1 MKNSGNCSSFIIVM
15 GLKTIFMLIV
25 QTANPLLTYGC
36 PKSCDC
42 GASRIECRTVIPD
55 AVPLNVRSV
64 ILHDVTLPDSMDF
77 NDPGWTNVTY
87 LAINPGSADK
97 TPLGKQV
104 SLHQYEFKNLKNLE
118 YLQIACSCLRHVSI
132 NAFHGLDRLKVLDLS
147 NNILTPD
154 SFVNGLV
161 GEKIL
166 PSLEELYLSNTDTSF
181 GGVCEIDFD
190 FLNAVRHKPLKVLDI
205 SRTNC
210 AFRRKDMDLF
220 YALSSLEKL
229 NISRA
234 SVALMALVEAQ
245 QYFMLSFPHFPNLK
259 SIDISYPPP
268 GIEFALFKSSNPNEL
283 LHIPIDKKLR
293 EYHCRKA
300 IPRPSEVYYL
310 EQYHNEICSL
320 FQMKDS
326 QSMGICINTRFRL
339 EIVDL
344 AENSFLFFDSKILKH
359 MASLKSLDISK
370 NMFGDAISKEGYV
383 KSVLANL
390 YRLEVLIVSYNG
402 IFSIPDDALTNGYKL
417 RILDVSNNKLETI
430 AFKTDNLVSLRR
442 LDLSNNKISVLD
454 GISLGRLNHLKLQ
467 TVNDTFG
474 EQVKLKIDLSGNPIS
489 CLCKNRQYVTWV
501 LSNNETGSCLLDG
514 NERQIDE
521 LVLSHVDFLCK
532 RTVFIVIY
540 TGLGLIVA
548 IITSLLAC
556 RIIKERR
563 AVIRKKGVRLGIK
576 EYKENRN
583 DKRNPPVFLSFC
595 CEDDEIVMTEIAPKL
610 EEGLKKLL
618 ETDLKCVATGYND
631 FRPGFSLANEIIRC
645 IEEACVVV
653 FFVTNTFCKKMWCRN
668 EALVA
673 HYENK
678 PIILMIWEDIN
689 LKQMPKYMYHHYQ
702 EHTRVHWVQE
712 NGIPVM
718 KPDMDKLC
726 EAIVSL
732 FTEQGAL

>member
-1 MKNSGNCSSFIIVM
+1 MV
-15 GLKTIFMLIV
+15 LKFMFMLIV

-64 ILHDVTLPDSMDF
+64 ILRNVTLPDSMDF
-77 NDPGWTNVTY
+77 NDPGWTNVSY
-87 LAINPGSADK
+87 LAINPGSTDK
-97 TPLGKQV
+97 TPRGKQV
-104 SLHQYEFKNLKNLE
+104 SLQEYEFKNLKNLE
-118 YLQIACSCLRHVSI
+118 YLQIACSCLHQVSK

-154 SFVNGLV
+154 SFVNGLA

-181 GGVCEIDFD
+181 GGVCEIEVD
-190 FLNAVRHKPLKVLDI
+190 FLNAVRSKTLKVLDI
-205 SRTNC
+205 SRTSC

-234 SVALMALVEAQ
+234 SEALKRLVEAQ
-245 QYFMLSFPHFPNLK
+245 QYFTLDFPNFPNLR
-259 SIDISYPPP
+259 SIDMSYPPP
-268 GIEFALFKSSNPNEL
+268 GIEFARITFGKSSNPNK
-283 LHIPIDKKLR
+283 LHTKLQKKLR
-293 EYHCRKA
+293 EFHCRKG
-300 IPRPSEVYYL
+300 IPRPTEIYLGYYL
-310 EQYHNEICSL
+310 DEDICSL
-320 FQMKDS
+320 IQMEYS
-326 QSMGICINTRFRL
+326 QPIEFCIIGGFRL
-339 EIVDL
+339 EKVDL
-344 AENSFLFFDSKILKH
+344 AENSFLFFDPKILKH
-359 MASLKSLDISK
+359 TASLKSLDVSK
-370 NMFGDAISKEGYV
+370 NMFGDAFSKEGYV
-383 KSVLANL
+383 KSTVANL

-402 IFSIPDDALTNGYKL
+402 IFSIPDDAFANGYKL
-417 RILDVSNNKLETI
+417 RILDLSNNKLETI
-430 AFKTDNLVSLRR
+430 SFKTDNLVSLRR
-442 LDLSNNKISVLD
+442 LDLNNNKISVLD

-501 LSNNETGSCLLDG
+501 LSNNETGSCFLDG

-521 LVLSHVDFLCK
+521 HVLSHVNFLCK
-532 RTVFIVIY
+532 RTVFIVIS
-540 TGLGLIVA
+540 TGLALIVA
-548 IITSLLAC
+548 IITSILAC

-563 AVIRKKGVRLGIK
+563 ADIRKKGVRLGIK

-610 EEGLKKLL
+610 DEGLKKLL
-618 ETDLKCVATGYND
+618 QTDIKCVATGYND

-702 EHTRVHWVQE
+702 EHARVHWVQE
-712 NGIPVM
+712 NGVLVM
-718 KPDMDKLC
+718 KPGMDKLC